1 MPIGPEERAEIDAQR
16 GQKTIT
22 RRTTVPAIEEIIY
35 EPMPVLDH
43 GFVRVVDYMGS
54 DAAVVQAARV
64 SYGAGTKRSRQD
76 AGLIRYLMRHAHTT
90 PFEMCEI
97 KFHVKLPIF
106 VARQWIRHRTANVN
120 EYSARYS
127 ILDNEF
133 YIPAAE
139 HLAAQSENN
148 RQGRGATL
156 QGEEAKRVFELL
168 RSDST
173 LTYKHYEEMLNED
186 VHGQVRNQDHQGLA
200 RELARMNLT
209 LNFYTQWYW
218 KVDLHNLLHFLWLR
232 SDKHAQ
238 YEIRAYAEIMLQ
250 AVKRWVPITYD
261 AFLDYRI
268 GGANLSA
275 KGLDVIRHRIRGE
288 DVTRRDVGMSQ
299 TEWDELETILQNEPA
314 NTDLEMGD

>member
-16 GQKTIT
+16 GQQTIT
-22 RRTTVPAIEEIIY
+22 RRTTVPAIEEILY
-35 EPMPVLDH
+35 EPMSVLDH

-148 RQGRGATL
+148 RQGRGTTL
-156 QGEEAKRVFELL
+156 RGEEAKRVFELL

-186 VHGQVRNQDHQGLA
+186 VHGQVHQGLA

-238 YEIRAYAEIMLQ
+238 YEIRAYAEILLQ

-261 AFLDYRI
+261 AFSDYRL

-299 TEWDELETILQNEPA
+299 TEWNELETILQNEPA
-314 NTDLEMGD
+314 NTSLEMGD